1 MRKKMLIIAAL
12 VFLVWWG
19 ILDAFGYLAGAG
31 VQWMDVTGY
40 VMLGL
45 LLAMLLY
52 GVKAAPSGGYMEQAF
67 SLKNSKAFQ
76 GFLAAFVILHHIYII
91 LFREMDYKGSLEIF
105 ENTGVIIVGF
115 FFFCSG
121 YGLIT
126 SLKQKDNYLKGF
138 MKKRVFTVLVPFFI
152 CNYAYMI
159 TTLLMGK
166 TYSMDNLLYAFF
178 GLKLLNSQMWFAV
191 EILLLYI
198 CFYLI
203 FRFIRRERTAFIVMG
218 LTVIIMI
225 IGSLLLGHDQTT
237 EMIGT
242 WFRGEWWYNTS
253 FIFYIGML
261 AARFKEV
268 LIPRIQKHFYL
279 WLAVFY
285 GLSIG
290 LGFIVRRL
298 LDEKGYWIES
308 ANYRGY
314 AEKFQA
320 LAFQLPMVAC
330 CVAVILLIMMKITFY
345 NKILSILGRISLE
358 VILINNVFI
367 VGFLKLAKN
376 HIVLYVMLVFAAT
389 ILAAI
394 AIYRIKLWVLD
405 KNE

>member
-1 MRKKMLIIAAL
+1 MRKNILMIASL
-12 VFLVWWG
+12 VFLAWWG
-19 ILDAFGYLAGAG
+19 ILDAFGYLAGTG
-31 VQWMDVTGY
+31 FRWMDVAIY
-40 VMLGL
+40 VISGL
-45 LLAMLLY
+45 LLAVLLY
-52 GVKAAPSGGYMEQAF
+52 GIEVAPSGGFIENAF
-67 SLKNSKAFQ
+67 SLRNSKAFQ

-91 LFREMDYKGSLEIF
+91 LHQEIDYVGSLGLF
-105 ENTGVIIVGF
+105 EHTGVIIVGF

-126 SLKQKDNYLKGF
+126 SLNQKENYLKGF

-152 CNYAYMI
+152 CNYAYMT

-166 TYSMDNLLYAFF
+166 KYAMDDLLYAFF

-203 FRFIRRERTAFIVMG
+203 FRFIRREKIAYIVMG
-218 LTVIIMI
+218 LLVVVMI
-225 IGSLLLGHDQTT
+225 TISLLLGHDSTT
-237 EMIGT
+237 EVTGS

-268 LIPRIQKHFYL
+268 LIPRIKKHYYL
-279 WLAVFY
+279 WLVTFY
-285 GLSIG
+285 GLSVG
-290 LGFIVRRL
+290 LSMITRRL
-298 LDEKGYWIES
+298 LDEKGYWVEN
-308 ANYRGY
+308 AYYRGY
-314 AEKFQA
+314 AEKAQA

-330 CVAVILLIMMKITFY
+330 CVAVILLIMMKVTFY
-345 NKILSILGRISLE
+345 NKILSILGKISLE

-367 VGFLKLAKN
+367 VGFLKLAVN
-376 HIVLYVMLVFAAT
+376 HVVLYVLLVFAAT
-389 ILAAI
+389 ILASL